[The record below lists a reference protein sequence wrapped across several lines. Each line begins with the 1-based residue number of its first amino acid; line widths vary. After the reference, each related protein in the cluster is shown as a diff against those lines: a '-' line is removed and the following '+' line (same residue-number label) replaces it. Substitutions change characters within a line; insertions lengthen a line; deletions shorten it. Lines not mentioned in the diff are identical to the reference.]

1 MLTSRAARATRAD
14 AVPILADPD
23 AAIVLVVHDVEETR
37 DGIERLLES
46 RYRIMTARN
55 EQEAISQARRRHP
68 DLILVSF
75 DGTAVDVILTAARI
89 RQRARLDNAVPVVIF
104 CVPIIDEGA
113 EIALGNNV
121 YITRPDNFDQIRA
134 LLGRLLPP
142 PEPPR
147 NASRVRR
154 VRAVTG

>member
-1 MLTSRAARATRAD
+1 VPTHAD
-14 AVPILADPD
+14 SD
-23 AAIVLVVHDVEETR
+23 AAIVLVAHDVEETR

-46 RYRIMTARN
+46 QYRIVTARN
-55 EQEAISQARRRHP
+55 EEEAIVQARRRRP

-89 RQRARLDNAVPVVIF
+89 RHRGRLGNAVPVVIF

-134 LLGRLLPP
+134 LLARLLPRRA
-142 PEPPR
+142 PPR
-147 NASRVRR
+147 PSPRVRTLR
-154 VRAVTG
+154 IVPD

>member
-1 MLTSRAARATRAD
+1 
-14 AVPILADPD
+14 VPTLADPA
-23 AAIVLVVHDVEETR
+23 AAIVLVAHDVEETR
-37 DGIERLLES
+37 DGIARLLES

-55 EQEAISQARRRHP
+55 EEEAISKGRRRRP

-75 DGTAVDVILTAARI
+75 DGAAVDVILTAARI
-89 RQRARLDNAVPVVIF
+89 RQRARLGNAVPVVIF

-134 LLGRLLPP
+134 LLGRLLSPL
-142 PEPPR
+142 EPPR
-147 NASRVRR
+147 QSSAVRR
-154 VRAVTG
+154 LRAVQD